1 MVKNT
6 KGGNKAKKQG
16 RKFAQPK
23 DPNQVKARFAVDE
36 DEIYACCTKQL
47 GNGMCRV
54 ICIDGIERLCVIRK
68 KFKGRGRRDNTLNMG
83 TWCLVGKRSFETS
96 VEGKLD
102 KTDLL
107 EVYSDIEKKKIIEK
121 EVHLKDKWKTFTGYE
136 NKQSDEMDVEFQ
148 ANTYP
153 DLPED
158 ESEEEISSEDE
169 ISKNIKTNYD
179 KPKPKNK
186 VSINS
191 MLNEEEIDVDDI

>member
-23 DPNQVKARFAVDE
+23 DPNQIKARFSSDP

-54 ICIDGIERLCVIRK
+54 ICIDGIERICVIRK

-107 EVYSDIEKKKIIEK
+107 EVYSDIEKKKVIEK
-121 EVHLKDKWKTFTGYE
+121 EVHLKDKWKTFSVYE
-136 NKQSDEMDVEFQ
+136 SKSEDVEIEFQ
-148 ANTYP
+148 SNTYP
-153 DLPED
+153 ELPEG
-158 ESEEEISSEDE
+158 ESSEEEEENDDTFGVSDYTKPIQ
-169 ISKNIKTNYD
+169 
-179 KPKPKNK
+179 KPKKTE
-186 VSINS
+186 SLNS
-191 MLNEEEIDVDDI
+191 KLNEEEIDVDDI

>member
-16 RKFAQPK
+16 RKFAEPR
-23 DPNQVKARFAVDE
+23 DPNQIKARFVEDE
-36 DEIYACCTKQL
+36 DELYACCTKQL

-54 ICIDGIERLCVIRK
+54 ICIDGVERLCIIRK
-68 KFKGRGRRDNTLNMG
+68 KFKGRGRRDNTLTMG
-83 TWCLVGKRSFETS
+83 TWCIVGKRSFETS

-107 EVYSDIEKKKIIEK
+107 EVYSDIEKKKVIEK
-121 EVHLKDKWKTFTGYE
+121 EVHLKDKWKLFTGYE
-136 NKQSDEMDVEFQ
+136 SRTTEEVEVEFQ

-153 DLPED
+153 DLPDMMSDED
-158 ESEEEISSEDE
+158 DNSSDNMEEVSAYRKPVPK
-169 ISKNIKTNYD
+169 KN
-179 KPKPKNK
+179 
-186 VSINS
+186 VSLNA